1 MSKQKEPYIALDMP
15 KVLSKKNKLLSL
27 WHLMRGYHFHYFVST
42 IFLALAAIARTGMY
56 VFLGTFIDR
65 VMKEKLVG
73 KELTLAALTF
83 GALIA
88 LQALSSFMSSWMA
101 NFTAENTTRRLRDY
115 LFDHIQRLSYSYHS
129 ESKTGDLLERA
140 TSDVDTLRRFFA
152 EQAIGVGRIVM
163 IFIISFIAI
172 ARINMRL
179 ALVSII
185 IIPIVLVIS
194 IIFFKRLSKAYEA
207 YQEQGAVLTTD
218 LQENLSGVR
227 VVKAFAR
234 QDYEIEKFDKEN
246 TEKFRLGRKF
256 NWMHALFWPL
266 SDIICSAQNIGST
279 FYAATMVLNNV
290 ITIGSFISF
299 HGLLGWLI
307 WPIRNLGRLI
317 IDTSRALVS
326 FGRISVVMGAP
337 EEDMTTATYQPQD
350 GIKGQITF
358 ENVSFAY
365 EKDYLVLDDVSFSC
379 EAGKVVAL
387 LGSTGSGKTSLVN
400 LLPRFYDVTSG
411 QILLDGVNL
420 NEYSREYLR
429 SQIGIVEQEPF
440 LFSCSIRD
448 NITYGVHREVSQE
461 EIEEAAR
468 EAAIHDVILEFK
480 HGYDTLVGERGVTL
494 SGGQKQRL
502 AIARTLLI
510 NPRILILD
518 DSTSSVDMETEVQ
531 IREALDSLMTN
542 RTTFIIAHRIQS
554 IMNADLIL
562 VFDKGKIVQMG
573 EHEVLLN
580 QDGIYKDIYDIQ
592 ARIDSAL
599 QEEIDR
605 VESI

>member
-1 MSKQKEPYIALDMP
+1 MNETKGPYIPLDMP
-15 KVLSKKNKLLSL
+15 EVLGSKNKLLSL
-27 WHLMRGYHFHYFVST
+27 WHLMRGYHFHYLVST
-42 IFLALAAIARTGMY
+42 IFLSLAAFARTGMY
-56 VFLGTFIDR
+56 IYLGNFIDR
-65 VMKEKLVG
+65 MMVGKLVG
-73 KELTLAALTF
+73 QELTLGALTF

-101 NFTAENTTRRLRDY
+101 NFTAENSTRRLRDH

-129 ESKTGDLLERA
+129 ESKTGDLLDRA

-152 EQAIGVGRIVM
+152 DQAIGVGRIVM

-172 ARINMRL
+172 ARINLRL

-185 IIPIVLVIS
+185 IFPIVLVIS
-194 IIFFKRLSKAYEA
+194 LIFFKRLSKAYEA
-207 YQEQGAVLTTD
+207 YQAQGAILSTD

-234 QDYEIEKFDKEN
+234 QEYEIEKFDKEN
-246 TEKFRLGRKF
+246 REKLRLGKKF

-266 SDIICSAQNIGST
+266 SDIICSAQSVGSN
-279 FYAATMVLNNV
+279 FYAAMMVLNGG
-290 ITIGSFISF
+290 ITLGDFISF

-326 FGRISVVMGAP
+326 YGRIAVVLQAP
-337 EEDMTTATYQPQD
+337 EEDMTGCTYQPEE
-350 GIKGQITF
+350 GIRGQICF
-358 ENVSFAY
+358 DQVSFAY
-365 EKDYLVLDDVSFSC
+365 EKDQLVLDDVSFSC
-379 EAGKVVAL
+379 QAGMVVAL

-420 NEYSREYLR
+420 NAYSRDFLR
-429 SQIGIVEQEPF
+429 SQIGVVEQEPF

-461 EIEEAAR
+461 EIENAAR
-468 EAAIHDVILEFK
+468 EAAIHDVILSFK
-480 HGYDTLVGERGVTL
+480 NGYDTLVGERGVTL

-531 IREALDSLMTN
+531 IRAALESLMTD

-573 EHEVLLN
+573 GHEELLS
-580 QDGIYKDIYDIQ
+580 QPGIYKDIYDIQ

-599 QEEIDR
+599 KEEIDR